1 MKLQITSYKNTPSKY
16 GGFFYYVFFKDDAGK
31 NYKSCIYPN
40 CRNFNKWRSV
50 LKRGSVLDNLVL
62 KSAGLVDADSNF
74 NFLGIKQSKPK
85 PQQPKLF

>member
-1 MKLQITSYKNTPSKY
+1 MKLQITSFKNTPSKY
-16 GGFFYYVFFKDDAGK
+16 GGFFYYVFFKDEAGK

-50 LKRGSVLDNLVL
+50 LKRGAILNNLI
-62 KSAGLVDADSNF
+62 SAGLVDADSNF
-74 NFLGIKQSKPK
+74 TFLGIKQSKPK